1 MINLIANTVLE
12 KKAYE
17 VLNSFFNDNK
27 LLLVKIVHSE
37 GKNSKLE
44 LYLDKL
50 KGKLSVEDCALIA
63 PEVSSLLEVE
73 EMFTGGYRL
82 EISSPGIDRSLTR
95 IEDFSRYKN
104 FDVKVVKSNSTL
116 KGKLAGY
123 SSKSVSIHNK
133 NGVSDIEISEIKDI
147 KLDIDKMSF
156 EKIKKM
162 ESL

>member
-12 KKAYE
+12 KKVYNI
-17 VLNSFFNDNK
+17 LNPFFEEKK

-50 KGKLSVEDCALIA
+50 DGKVSLEECALINR
-63 PEVSSLLEVE
+63 EVSSLLDIE
-73 EMFTGGYRL
+73 EIIKGSYRL

-95 IEDFSRYKN
+95 LEDFSKYKN
-104 FDVKVVKSNSTL
+104 FRVKVVKSNSITNGEL
-116 KGKLAGY
+116 VGY
-123 SSKSVSIHNK
+123 SSKSINLLNK
-133 NGVSDIEISEIKDI
+133 GSLKNIDISEIKDI
-147 KLDIDKMSF
+147 KLDVDKLSF
-156 EKIKKM
+156 EKLKKM